1 VGRALIRTVW
11 RSDAAYPALLR
22 EIPDPPERLY
32 LAGKDLEQGPAIAVV
47 GSRRA
52 TRYGLEVAHWLAAE
66 LASDGLT
73 VVSGLARG
81 IDAAA
86 HRGALS
92 VGGST
97 IAVMGCGL
105 DICYPASHRSLFNK
119 IAEQGSLISEHQ
131 TGTPPLAFHFPI
143 RNRIIAGMTL
153 GVVIVEGVPNGG
165 AMITARLAME
175 FGREVFAVP
184 GAVHSRSSLGPHLL
198 IRDGA
203 RLAGS
208 AAQILED
215 LGISSTPRQVPEL
228 DALHPDEQRLMDS
241 LEAEPEL
248 LDVIARKVRMPVS
261 TATAILVKLEMK
273 SLATRYPGGRYSRSV
288 GTAPT

>member
-1 VGRALIRTVW
+1 MIKSLW

-32 LAGKDLEQGPAIAVV
+32 LAGKELEQGPAIAVV

-52 TRYGLEVAHWLAAE
+52 SRYGLEVAHWLAAE

-97 IAVMGCGL
+97 VAVMGCGL
-105 DICYPASHRSLFNK
+105 DICYPASHRSLFK
-119 IAEQGSLISEHQ
+119 QIAEQGSLISEHQ
-131 TGTPPLAFHFPI
+131 AGTPPLAFHFPV
-143 RNRIIAGMTL
+143 RNRIIAGMSL

-184 GAVHSRSSLGPHLL
+184 GAVHSAASLGPHLL

-215 LGISSTPRQVPEL
+215 LGISSPPRPAPQLP
-228 DALHPDEQRLMDS
+228 ALHPDEQRLMDI
-241 LEAEPEL
+241 LQAEPEL
-248 LDVIARKVRMPVS
+248 LDVIARKARIPPS
-261 TATAILVKLEMK
+261 TATAILIKLEMK
-273 SLATRYPGGRYSRSV
+273 SLAARYPGGRYSRSV